1 MVNFVRQGKPKKGQN
16 VGGEPSQRELE
27 LSAGIIEL
35 DPFNKQDKTRVQEIL
50 KEEDDREHYE
60 AKDMVSGVSEE
71 DWERLKQERATRV
84 EMDRHKEMLE
94 KKI

>member
-1 MVNFVRQGKPKKGQN
+1 MV
-16 VGGEPSQRELE
+16 
-27 LSAGIIEL
+27 A
-35 DPFNKQDKTRVQEIL
+35 
-50 KEEDDREHYE
+50 
-60 AKDMVSGVSEE
+60 GVSEE